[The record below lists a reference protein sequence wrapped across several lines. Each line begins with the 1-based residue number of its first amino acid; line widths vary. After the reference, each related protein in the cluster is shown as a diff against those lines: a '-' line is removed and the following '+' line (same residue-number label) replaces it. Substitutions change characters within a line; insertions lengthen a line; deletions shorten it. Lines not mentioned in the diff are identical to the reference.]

1 MENETLK
8 KSLEYRIKQLED
20 DLMFMEDENEDVKAE
35 LAAYQEEAP
44 KIRDMEKKFSELE
57 AENENMRTLLNENV
71 IFLVIYC
78 QKSKKYRVVV
88 SNLIIFQQGKK
99 QEEEFSVQKKENQR
113 LEEEV
118 ETLTAELEKREKQIT
133 ALEKE
138 VNFVLLP
145 EVLIRNSLAL
155 DNVFTYLGRS
165 LT

>member
-1 MENETLK
+1 M
-8 KSLEYRIKQLED
+8 
-20 DLMFMEDENEDVKAE
+20 
-35 LAAYQEEAP
+35 
-44 KIRDMEKKFSELE
+44 
-57 AENENMRTLLNENV
+57 
-71 IFLVIYC
+71 
-78 QKSKKYRVVV
+78 KKYRVVV

-99 QEEEFSVQKKENQR
+99 REEEFSVQKKENQR

-118 ETLTAELEKREKQIT
+118 ETLTAELEKRGKQIT

-155 DNVFTYLGRS
+155 DNVFTYLVRS